1 MTLLLLACSPVEV
14 VVDADELTDFV
25 AFIGDERVASKGRGR
40 VEVQVE
46 EEDCAL
52 PGCFRVESDGS
63 DITVFGDTLGR
74 QYGTAWVLE
83 EVGCRFHHP
92 WRTYAPEKLTLVED
106 LWTEQ
111 APATARRGIHMHTLH
126 PPEGYFDA
134 WEEPDSEGG
143 RRIVDWLIKNRG
155 NHLQWVALD
164 AMPLDWE
171 DRTQTLVDYGHE
183 RGITL
188 GLGVQLYGRSN
199 LQLAFDLV
207 DREGDPQ
214 RAQMEEQWAR
224 VTGVDFDLYNL
235 SFGEFSDTEP
245 EAFLE
250 SIDLAYE
257 VLGEQSDAEM
267 TTVLHVGD
275 DLQVEYQGQTM
286 IYYLLAQFA
295 DPEIT
300 PWVHSVMFYNLFE
313 DAGGAYHHEEFDQH
327 RGLLLSRLEAG
338 EPVGYFPESAYWVAF
353 DNPIPQSQPLYIK
366 SRGLDIANLEG
377 LQDHVLFSSGWEW
390 GFWQHDVATLR
401 MNWDP
406 SVPWEQ
412 VVRWAWEPSGSQS
425 AGQAV
430 IDLAELQHKALLQG
444 RLAAWT
450 SSRDNTMEL
459 GYGLGIISQ
468 PARPDFDELTE
479 EHREIAQEL
488 LRHAEAIE
496 AIDPDGED
504 RWVAELRDGLA
515 IDALRARYMAAL
527 VLASIDRDEAQ
538 LGAAVALLADARV
551 VVDRRHADL
560 HDPMPERLLTEGR
573 NDTLYDYGYLLRA
586 EELCFWERERL
597 QVSELV
603 TGADEV
609 IPGCSL

>member
-25 AFIGDERVASKGRGR
+25 AFIGDDRVASKGRGR

-46 EEDCAL
+46 EEDCAV

-83 EVGCRFHHP
+83 EVGFRFHHP

-106 LWTEQ
+106 LQTEQ
-111 APATARRGIHMHTLH
+111 APATARRGIHMHALH
-126 PPEGYFDA
+126 PTEGYFDA

-171 DRTQTLVDYGHE
+171 DHTQTLVDYGHE

-275 DLQVEYQGQTM
+275 DLQVTYQGQTM

-327 RGLLLSRLEAG
+327 RELLLSRLEAG

-412 VVRWAWEPSGSQS
+412 VVRWAWEPSGSPS

-527 VLASIDRDEAQ
+527 VQASIDRDEAQ
-538 LGAAVALLADARV
+538 LDAAVALLADARV
-551 VVDRRHADL
+551 VVGRRHADL